1 MEENTM
7 AILDT
12 SCFSKST
19 QHVADDR
26 LSFLEAVRSGF
37 LVPENAPAPTNKMYK
52 AIFQI
57 LKVENS
63 LDLIMSSY
71 QLLLE
76 LDKCFPQV
84 YLSVAEKSESASPSP
99 SSHQRNE
106 LVVVEE
112 AWSPFSFGPD
122 VSSCEKQDLDK
133 VGGLLDATAFHLLI
147 GDLAKVADEA
157 NTKTLDSKP
166 LRNMLLFQ
174 YLVNVLEGD
183 FVPRNLAFTE
193 SLDWINLRESL
204 LNMILVS
211 RKIVY
216 KGLIQDCLS
225 AICELSQFSM
235 DCSHDVRSPE
245 TESAQVTGKCHT
257 AFAIALPEIVKC
269 TSVAVQKLLLMIIEL
284 DSSKKAADMEGRT
297 TRADGVR
304 TPAIEIIL
312 DELTYDKNILFP
324 FFQALDK
331 PRLKLDM
338 IVQYLL
344 KYIPKTSVRTRR
356 SNGST
361 NDSTFG
367 GVLKC
372 FSNGN
377 STKSIV
383 KKIST
388 EVAQL
393 LLAQAFQA
401 YISLTSQHST
411 GYKEDIAGNSL
422 SEICNNMIS
431 AFTCLKKT
439 DEHMGILPFGKE
451 ALFTA
456 AIMLSRSS

>member
-1 MEENTM
+1 MGTKRRRRGDGGMEENTM

-37 LVPENAPAPTNKMYK
+37 LVPENASAPTNKMYK

-76 LDKCFPQV
+76 LDKRFPQV
-84 YLSVAEKSESASPSP
+84 SLSVAEKSESSSP
-99 SSHQRNE
+99 SSPQRNE

-133 VGGLLDATAFHLLI
+133 VGGSLDAIAFHLLI
-147 GDLAKVADEA
+147 GDLAKVAEEA

-183 FVPRNLAFTE
+183 FVPRNLAFSE
-193 SLDWINLRESL
+193 SFDWIYVRESL

-211 RKIVY
+211 RKIAY

-225 AICELSQFSM
+225 AIFELSQFSM

-245 TESAQVTGKCHT
+245 TKLEEVTGKRHT
-257 AFAIALPEIVKC
+257 AFALALPEIVKC
-269 TSVAVQKLLLMIIEL
+269 TCVAVQKLLLMIIEL
-284 DSSKKAADMEGRT
+284 DSSKKAADMEGQT
-297 TRADGVR
+297 TRADG
-304 TPAIEIIL
+304 
-312 DELTYDKNILFP
+312 
-324 FFQALDK
+324 ALDK

-401 YISLTSQHST
+401 YISLPSQHST
-411 GYKEDIAGNSL
+411 EYKEDIAGNSL
-422 SEICNNMIS
+422 PEICNSMIS

-439 DEHMGILPFGKE
+439 NESKKL
-451 ALFTA
+451 
-456 AIMLSRSS
+456 